1 MKKIILLVFTVSAIN
16 SCKKKES
23 IAIKQIISDQI
34 VTITPNLKKIDAK
47 DSVSINIPTELEIE
61 TYDSSLESID
71 LYYVINQKNLMQIS
85 EFEMFINSDK
95 NKPINNLKSYLSVE
109 KPLRIILRE
118 KNHLISK
125 NYARELLKK
134 YSINQSLEHFK
145 LCDTIKLISYKEF
158 RKENPLFLS
167 DLEKVG
173 DTILITTRKKEEEI
187 YKPKKIKIIW

>member
-1 MKKIILLVFTVSAIN
+1 MKKIILLAFTVCAIY
-16 SCKKKES
+16 SCRKKES
-23 IAIKQIISDQI
+23 ITIKQIISDQI

-47 DSVSINIPTELEIE
+47 DSVSISIPIELEIK

-85 EFEMFINSDK
+85 EFEMFIHNDK
-95 NKPINNLKSYLSVE
+95 NNPTNNLKSYLSVE

-134 YSINQSLEHFK
+134 YNINQSLEDFK
-145 LCDTIKLISYKEF
+145 LSDTIKLTSYNQF
-158 RKENPLFLS
+158 RKENSFILK
-167 DLEKVG
+167 DLRKVS
-173 DTILITTRKKEEEI
+173 DTIIITTRKKGEEI
-187 YKPKKIKIIW
+187 YKPTKIKINW

>member
-145 LCDTIKLISYKEF
+145 LGDTIKLISYKEF